1 MACKHA
7 LLTLLALGSA
17 APPASA
23 LPPEIA
29 QVLSHRYT
37 APGATARYLDAEFDL
52 NDDGRPEVIVHVV
65 GPIACGTGGCPTLVF
80 TPRGSGYRL
89 VSAISV
95 SRPPIRVSS
104 ASANGWL
111 NLIVHSGGGGA
122 SARDVELLF
131 DGKRYPANPSVNGP
145 RVRPFVGTDAHV
157 LIAELPLPAQVQ
169 GQQREIEAGI
179 RSGRWPAATPEA
191 YMCEGREDA
200 VLSVAFYNQTEPP
213 SAVVRFGDRETVVLE
228 TPSGSGARYVNGDVQ
243 FWEHQGD
250 AQLVWSGTTYHCK
263 AR

>member
-1 MACKHA
+1 VACKHA
-7 LLTLLALGSA
+7 LLALLALGSA

-29 QVLSHRYT
+29 QALSHRYT
-37 APGATARYLDAEFDL
+37 APGTTARYLDAEFDL

-65 GPIACGTGGCPTLVF
+65 GPMECGTGGCPTLVF
-80 TPRGSGYRL
+80 TPRGGGYRL

-104 ASANGWL
+104 AGANGWH
-111 NLIVHSGGGGA
+111 NLVVHSGGGGA

-145 RVRPFVGTDAHV
+145 RVRPFVGADAGV
-157 LIAELPLPAQVQ
+157 LIAQLPLPAQVQ
-169 GQQREIEAGI
+169 EQRRAIEAGI
-179 RSGRWPAATPEA
+179 RSGRWPAAMPTD
-191 YMCEGREDA
+191 YVCEGREDA
-200 VLSVAFYNQTEPP
+200 VLSVALYNQTEPP
-213 SAVVRFGDRETVVLE
+213 SAVIKFGERETVVLE
-228 TPSGSGARYVNGDVQ
+228 APSGSGARYVNGNVE

-250 AQLVWSGTTYHCK
+250 AQLV
-263 AR
+263 